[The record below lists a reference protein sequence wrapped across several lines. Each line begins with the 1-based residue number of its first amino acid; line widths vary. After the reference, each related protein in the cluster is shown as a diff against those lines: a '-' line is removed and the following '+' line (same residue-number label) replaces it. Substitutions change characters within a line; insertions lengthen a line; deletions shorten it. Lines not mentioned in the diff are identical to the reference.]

1 MYEHL
6 TEKLSKPSAIR
17 WFPGHGA
24 EESWIA
30 EAEAELGFKLPPSYR
45 WWLIHY
51 GNGGLGD
58 GHILTLVAPEHR
70 EYTDSDLLYIHRLN
84 LAEDWWVARFPHRMD
99 LFVPDSDE
107 LYYFDTSA
115 PDVQGEFPVMR
126 YDLMN
131 DLIEEYA
138 PTFAGFLEQLI
149 DERKQP

>member
-1 MYEHL
+1 MAEPL
-6 TEKLSKPSAIR
+6 
-17 WFPGHGA
+17 WGA
-24 EESWIA
+24 S
-30 EAEAELGFKLPPSYR
+30 
-45 WWLIHY
+45 
-51 GNGGLGD
+51 LGD
-58 GHILTLVAPEHR
+58 GQILTLVAPEDR
-70 EYTDSDLLYIHRLN
+70 EYTDWDLLYIHRLN
-84 LAEDWWVARFPHRMD
+84 LAEDWWVSRFPHRLD

-149 DERKQP
+149 DERK

>member
-45 WWLIHY
+45 WWLARY
-51 GNGGLGD
+51 GGGSLGD
-58 GHILTLVAPEHR
+58 GQILTLVAPEDR
-70 EYTDSDLLYIHRLN
+70 EYTDWDLLYIHRLN
-84 LAEDWWVARFPHRMD
+84 LAEEWWVARFPHRMD

-107 LYYFDTSA
+107 LYYFDTSS
-115 PDVQGEFPVMR
+115 PDEQGEFPVMR

-149 DERKQP
+149 DERKQR

>member
-1 MYEHL
+1 MYERL
-6 TEKLSKPSAIR
+6 TELLSKPSPIR

-30 EAEAELGFKLPPSYR
+30 EAEEELGFKLPPSYR
-45 WWLIHY
+45 WWLARY
-51 GNGGLGD
+51 GGGSLGD
-58 GHILTLVAPEHR
+58 GQILTLVAPEDR
-70 EYTDSDLLYIHRLN
+70 EYTDWDLLYLHRLN
-84 LAEDWWVARFPHRMD
+84 LAEDWWVSRFPHRLD

-115 PDVQGEFPVMR
+115 PDEQGEFPVMR

-149 DERKQP
+149 DERK